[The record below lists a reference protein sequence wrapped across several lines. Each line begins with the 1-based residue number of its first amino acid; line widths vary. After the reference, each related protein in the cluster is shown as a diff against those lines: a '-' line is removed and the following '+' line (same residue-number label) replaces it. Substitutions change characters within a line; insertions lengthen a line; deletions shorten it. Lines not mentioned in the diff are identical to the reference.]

1 MKDVRLAIRFF
12 WKWLPVNNLNIML
25 MGVAIVLL
33 TVGGA
38 VMFSREK
45 FKKYGVIA
53 GKVVLFLLLFYQV
66 VYAITQYY
74 DEHSQIGRIMPW
86 NPSSISYYLMPIV
99 AIFNVKPLKDTSYT
113 LGLLA
118 GLVMTFSTLVYS
130 PMW

>member
-45 FKKYGVIA
+45 FKKYGVI
-53 GKVVLFLLLFYQV
+53 
-66 VYAITQYY
+66 
-74 DEHSQIGRIMPW
+74 GRD
-86 NPSSISYYLMPIV
+86 
-99 AIFNVKPLKDTSYT
+99 F
-113 LGLLA
+113 
-118 GLVMTFSTLVYS
+118 
-130 PMW
+130 

>member
-53 GKVVLFLLLFYQV
+53 GKVVLFLLLFYF
-66 VYAITQYY
+66 IN
-74 DEHSQIGRIMPW
+74 R
-86 NPSSISYYLMPIV
+86 NLISFF
-99 AIFNVKPLKDTSYT
+99 IFLK
-113 LGLLA
+113 
-118 GLVMTFSTLVYS
+118 
-130 PMW
+130 

>member
-12 WKWLPVNNLNIML
+12 WKWLPVNNLSITL

-38 VMFSREK
+38 VLFSREK

-66 VYAITQYY
+66 VYAITQYH
-74 DEHSQIGRIMPW
+74 DEHSPIGRIMPW
-86 NPSSISYYLMPIV
+86 KSFYKSFNGYFSKLGYMIANSEEKTEVAVVTTDLFLNIRLYISNI
-99 AIFNVKPLKDTSYT
+99 
-113 LGLLA
+113 
-118 GLVMTFSTLVYS
+118 
-130 PMW
+130 